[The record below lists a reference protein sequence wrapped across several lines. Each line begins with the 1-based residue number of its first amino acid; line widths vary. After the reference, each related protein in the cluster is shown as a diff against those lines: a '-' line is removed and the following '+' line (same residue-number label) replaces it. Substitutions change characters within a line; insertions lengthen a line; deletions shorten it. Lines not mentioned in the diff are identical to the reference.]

1 MANVNSYSYQVP
13 EEREFGYAQAL
24 EVGNTIYVS
33 GQLSIDEEGHF
44 LYPGDFEAQLKQ
56 LYANFDK
63 VLEHFDA
70 TRAQVVS
77 ETQYVV
83 NLPEHSAAMADTN
96 RAYFR
101 GHRPTSTTVG
111 VHSLVFPGQLIE
123 ITFVVDTRL
132 HPLVRRY

>member
-33 GQLSIDEEGHF
+33 GQLSIDENGNF
-44 LYPGDFEAQLKQ
+44 LYPDDFEAQLKQ

-63 VLEHFDA
+63 MLEHFDA

-83 NLPEHSAAMADTN
+83 DLRQHSAAMAAAN
-96 RAYFR
+96 LAYFR

-111 VHSLVFPGQLIE
+111 VHSLLFPGQLIE
-123 ITFVVDTRL
+123 ITFVIDTRL